1 VVMTSKRRARLEQTD
16 PLTPA
21 AVPVMITPK
30 QTADEIERCRL
41 IRESRHDESAITVK
55 AGRTRKARA

>member
-1 VVMTSKRRARLEQTD
+1 MMSKRRARLERTS
-16 PLTPA
+16 PLMPA

-30 QTADEIERCRL
+30 QTPDEIERCRL

-55 AGRTRKARA
+55 AGRTRKTRA

>member
-1 VVMTSKRRARLEQTD
+1 
-16 PLTPA
+16 
-21 AVPVMITPK
+21 MITPK

-55 AGRTRKARA
+55 AGRPRKTPA